1 MSQQRDPSVGPL
13 RPLLQ
18 DLTRQAFVGG
28 LPLPLI
34 AAHPRSALD
43 RPFDGGFM
51 MRLWRLRRWPD
62 GYVNEESVNWLYE
75 GTAPPISPTAGGL
88 RNTSIN
94 SSSAPRS
101 PSRPMS
107 TSCPDIG

>member
-13 RPLLQ
+13 RPPLQ

-34 AAHPRSALD
+34 AAHPRAAMD

-51 MRLWRLRRWPD
+51 MRLWRLRRRPD

-75 GTAPPISPTAGGL
+75 GTALPILPTAGGL
-88 RNTSIN
+88 HGVLLATL
-94 SSSAPRS
+94 
-101 PSRPMS
+101 
-107 TSCPDIG
+107 